1 MMAVAAVE
9 GSVSVAALVGLA
21 ALVAVVTVLL
31 GAAAASH
38 PGPKQTKRGGWI
50 KKDTPTPGSKR
61 GVWGKAT
68 PTPRKERAQAS
79 TDIDG
84 AAHSSA
90 MPRMS

>member
-1 MMAVAAVE
+1 MLVVGVAVL
-9 GSVSVAALVGLA
+9 VSVAALVALA
-21 ALVAVVTVLL
+21 ALTAVVMVSRE
-31 GAAAASH
+31 AAAASCSH
-38 PGPKQTKRGGWI
+38 PGLKRTKRGGWI
-50 KKDTPTPGSKR
+50 KKDTPPPGSKR

-68 PTPRKERAQAS
+68 PTPEKRAQVS